1 MLRATRPSVGGVHVV
16 LEERDWNDYR
26 YWRFAELHFEAGPL
40 AGLRLT
46 DFEIE
51 GHVSSLIW
59 VHLPAHRRFTQLGSP
74 RERLGPTFVC
84 SATSDPA
91 PERRLQDWIEREYRQ
106 LVREREAAIDRKPRA
121 ARARVV
127 RRATAAGTGAVH
139 VVFVA
144 ARVRRARLK
153 AEVEIHFD
161 DGPLV
166 GLKLAGLT
174 LWRDHE
180 RGTLYAHMPARLIG
194 IKPNQRFHDFISSAT
209 DDPPPVHRLRA
220 WIVAEYERQLAERGN
235 ATAPKL
241 LPRGQQR
248 TARAR

>member
-1 MLRATRPSVGGVHVV
+1 MPRATRPSVGGVHVV
-16 LEERDWNDYR
+16 FEERDWNGFR
-26 YWRFAELHFEAGPL
+26 FERFAEVHFEVGPL

-46 DFEIE
+46 DFEID
-51 GHVSSLIW
+51 GHVAGIIW
-59 VHLPAHRRFTQLGSP
+59 VALPAHRRFTEPGSQ
-74 RERLGPTFVC
+74 REMLGPAFIR
-84 SATSDPA
+84 SATNDPA

-106 LVREREAAIDRKPRA
+106 LVREREAATTRKPHA

-127 RRATAAGTGAVH
+127 RRAAAAGTGAVH

-144 ARVRRARLK
+144 PRVRRAWLK

-180 RGTLYAHMPARLIG
+180 RGTLYAHMPTRLVG
-194 IKPNQRFHDFISSAT
+194 LKPEQRFHDFISSAT
-209 DDPPPVHRLRA
+209 DDPTPVHRLRA
-220 WIVAEYERQLAERGN
+220 WIVAEYERQVAERGS
-235 ATAPKL
+235 AAVPKP
-241 LPRGQQR
+241 LPRRQRR
-248 TARAR
+248 TAR